1 MKTPITYYGGKQ
13 RLLKYIIPLIPEHT
27 LYAEP
32 FAGGAAV
39 FFAKEQ
45 SEIEVLNDTNK
56 ALITFYRVAKT
67 DFRRLQKRIRA
78 TLHSRISHK
87 KARLVYDNPEF
98 FNELSVAW
106 AVWVLASASFC
117 SMLTGTF
124 GYDKTRQTTTRKFQN
139 KKDTFDAS
147 IIKRLENAQLEC
159 QDVCNVIRTRDT
171 KKSFFYCDPPYFNSD
186 MGHYKG
192 YTEADFE
199 RLLQTLSEIKGKFLL
214 SSYPS
219 PILEKY
225 IKENGWR
232 TKSLKQFCVVQV
244 GVRKAKTEVLTANYQ
259 I

>member
-13 RLLKYIIPLIPEHT
+13 RLLKYIVPLIPEHK

-32 FAGGAAV
+32 FTGGAAV
-39 FFAKEQ
+39 FFAKEPA
-45 SEIEVLNDTNK
+45 EIEVLNDTNK

-67 DFRRLQKRIRA
+67 DFKRLQNRIRA
-78 TLHSRISHK
+78 TLHSKIAHK

-98 FNELSVAW
+98 FNELDVAW
-106 AVWVLASASFC
+106 SVWLLSSASFS

-124 GYDKTRQTTTRKFQN
+124 GYDKKRQTTTRKFQN
-139 KKDTFDAS
+139 KKDTFDPA
-147 IIKRLENAQLEC
+147 ILKRLEHAQVEA
-159 QDVCNVIRTRDT
+159 QDACNLIRTRDT
-171 KKSFFYCDPPYFNSD
+171 KQSFFYCDPPYFNSD

-199 RLLQTLSEIKGKFLL
+199 RLLQSLSKIKGKFLL

-219 PILEKY
+219 PVLEKY
-225 IKENGWR
+225 IKENGWYS
-232 TKSLKQFCVVQV
+232 KSIKQFCAVQLK
-244 GVRKAKTEVLTANYQ
+244 VRKPKTEVLTANYL